1 MLGVNIMN
9 GRKIG
14 LIVNPIA
21 GVGGK
26 VGLKGSDGVVE
37 EAMALGSVPMSEQ
50 HAFRAVQEFAN
61 RLDVIFVAGGSMG
74 EEIVLSAGLNCEVV
88 YHPISEKTAAED
100 TVEAAKAM
108 IEVGIELLLFAGGDG
123 TARNI
128 AKEVGSQVPLLGIP
142 AGVKM
147 YSGVFALTSTHAG
160 LLVKKFLDSTT
171 SKFREVEI
179 LDIDED
185 YLRRG
190 RPDTQLYGYAQT
202 FSDPTIQVTKSSQK
216 QDEGVM
222 LDAVCRRLAKD
233 FEHNT
238 IYIIGPGSTMQSLKK
253 YAGEEGT
260 LLGVDVIQNGKI
272 LILDAQEKQILALLK
287 DFYAKIY
294 VGVIGGTGC
303 LFGRGNQQISANVIE
318 LVGKENIH
326 VISTVEK
333 LNGLGYE
340 GFFVDTGKQAVDKML
355 SGFIHVDVGVGRQMM
370 MPVQGE

>member
-9 GRKIG
+9 GRKMG

-37 EAMALGSVPMSEQ
+37 EALALGSVPMSQQ
-50 HAFRAVQEFAN
+50 HALRAIKEFAN
-61 RLDVIFVAGGSMG
+61 QLDVLFTAGGSMG
-74 EEIVLSAGLNCEVV
+74 EEIVLSAGVNCEVV
-88 YHPISEKTAAED
+88 YHPSSEKTAAED
-100 TVEAAKAM
+100 TAQAAKAM

-128 AKEVGSQVPLLGIP
+128 AKEVGNEVPLLGIP

-147 YSGVFALTSTHAG
+147 YSGVFALTPSHAG
-160 LLVKKFLDSTT
+160 MLAKKLLDSTT

-185 YLRRG
+185 FLRRG
-190 RPDTQLYGYAQT
+190 RPDTRLYGYAQT
-202 FSDPTIQVTKSSQK
+202 FADPTIQVTKSSQK
-216 QDEGVM
+216 QDEGVT
-222 LDAVCRRLAKD
+222 LDSVCRGLAKD

-272 LILDAQEKQILALLK
+272 LIKDAQEKQILAMLR
-287 DFYAKIY
+287 DFPAKIY

-303 LFGRGNQQISANVIE
+303 LFGRGNQQISAEVIE

-340 GFFVDTGKQAVDKML
+340 GFFVDTGNLDIDKML

-370 MPVQGE
+370 MPVQG

>member
-1 MLGVNIMN
+1 MN

-147 YSGVFALTSTHAG
+147 YSGVFALTSIHAG

>member
-147 YSGVFALTSTHAG
+147 YSGVFALTSIHAG